1 MDVKKY
7 LDGEEQLNLKDHLA
21 IELSLIPMA
30 DELMT
35 REFSQEV
42 AERWLH
48 YTLQLH
54 DLQLTTHLRMMFFLF
69 DKDWDK
75 NIKLPQN
82 KRWISWWCNNN
93 TAYSYFRSRMTELAK
108 RVGRRDELDKE
119 TVVKTSVYPNKSA
132 KTEE

>member
-7 LDGEEQLNLKDHLA
+7 LDGEEELNLKDHLGM
-21 IELSLIPMA
+21 ELSLVPMA
-30 DELMT
+30 NELMT
-35 REFSQEV
+35 RKFSKEV

-48 YTLQLH
+48 YTLQLQ
-54 DLQLTTHLRMMFFLF
+54 DLQLTTHLRMMFILF
-69 DKDWDK
+69 DERWDV
-75 NIKLPQN
+75 NIKIPHSE
-82 KRWISWWCNNN
+82 RWISWWCNN
-93 TAYSYFRSRMTELAK
+93 TIAYSYFRSRMTELAK